1 MKTCTAMFNRSH
13 LMVCSCQVWLCYC
26 FISHIAMIFQRDAG
40 HQQPTSQ
47 ANTETLACDVLVVTE
62 LSQGQAGASWLIWG
76 YMFFISA
83 FPQLLS
89 PFQVFGLT
97 IQWARPTLW
106 SYPSSWD
113 CYCVFV
119 CSPWIWHEGTYL
131 SCTSRYDVCYLLS
144 LGMQERKQFIRLRK

>member
-1 MKTCTAMFNRSH
+1 
-13 LMVCSCQVWLCYC
+13 MVGWRPVLPCLTEAIWWSAHAKCGFVIASYLILQWSSREMRA
-26 FISHIAMIFQRDAG
+26 ISSPLHRLTLKRWRVMCLW
-40 HQQPTSQ
+40 SQ
-47 ANTETLACDVLVVTE
+47 SLVRGRLGLHDLFGVHVLYF
-62 LSQGQAGASWLIWG
+62 S
-76 YMFFISA
+76 
-83 FPQLLS
+83 LS
-89 PFQVFGLT
+89 PTALPISGLT

>member
-1 MKTCTAMFNRSH
+1 MFNRSH

-47 ANTETLACDVLVVTE
+47 AKHWNSPMWCACGHRAQ
-62 LSQGQAGASWLIWG
+62 SGAGWGFMTYLG

-83 FPQLLS
+83 SPRLLS
-89 PFQVFGLT
+89 PFQVFGLI

-119 CSPWIWHEGTYL
+119 CGPWIWHEGTYL
-131 SCTSRYDVCYLLS
+131 SCTSRYDVHYLLS
-144 LGMQERKQFIRLRK
+144 LGTQERKQFIRLQK